1 MTERGEEIPMPEWR
15 TSEYGGDASDL
26 VGEIDVMP
34 GHPDVLRR
42 IERLQFAVDR
52 SPHDWQSRVALAQA
66 LAQNGEF
73 DRSVGHLR
81 SSIELVSD
89 RQSLASIFF
98 NLGVCLESQDRW
110 SDAAIAYEQCA
121 FLMPHLF
128 WVHYNLGVCL
138 HRSGRLSHALDELR
152 LAQGLDS
159 EIPDV
164 YRSLAET
171 YMAAGMMYEAER
183 ACHRLLEMDPE
194 SIWALR
200 TLHNIRR
207 QMN

>member
-1 MTERGEEIPMPEWR
+1 MPEWR
-15 TSEYGGDASDL
+15 TSEYGGDASEL

-73 DRSVGHLR
+73 DRSVGQLR
-81 SSIELVSD
+81 TSIELVSD

-98 NLGVCLESQDRW
+98 NLGVCMESQERW
-110 SDAAIAYEQCA
+110 SDAAVAYEQCA

-128 WVHYNLGVCL
+128 WAHFNLGVCL
-138 HRSGRLSHALDELR
+138 RRCGRLSHALDELR
-152 LAQGLDS
+152 LAQGLNSDL
-159 EIPDV
+159 PDV
-164 YRSLAET
+164 YQGLAEA
-171 YMAAGMMYEAER
+171 YRDAGMLFEAER
-183 ACHRLLEMDPE
+183 ACLRLLEKEPE
-194 SIWALR
+194 SLWALR

-207 QMN
+207 QIN

>member
-1 MTERGEEIPMPEWR
+1 MPDWR
-15 TSEYGGDASDL
+15 TSEYNGDASEL

-42 IERLQFAVDR
+42 IERLEFAVDR

-73 DRSVGHLR
+73 ERSVDQLR
-81 SSIELVSD
+81 TSIELVSD

-98 NLGVCLESQDRW
+98 NLGICLESQEEW
-110 SDAAIAYEQCA
+110 VGAASAYEQCA

-128 WVHYNLGVCL
+128 WAHYNLGICL
-138 HRSGRLSHALDELR
+138 RRCGRLSHAIDELR
-152 LAQGLDS
+152 LALALNS

-164 YRSLAET
+164 HQGLAET
-171 YMAAGMMYEAER
+171 YRAAGMLREAEH
-183 ACHRLLEMDPE
+183 ACQRLLEAAPR
-194 SIWALR
+194 SLWALR
-200 TLHNIRR
+200 TLDEIRR
-207 QMN
+207 EIN